1 MPRYLVERVGA
12 TAIAVAAGAVMLTPV
27 AGHAAASHAAKVCLD
42 GGSPGACAVIVPAP
56 SGGTGSGSQVANRP
70 TAPLPSTGV
79 YALPTADV
87 DALRTSTADFADP
100 AAAVAAGLTDLDLC
114 FDMMGSHYA
123 DPVTFGDGVLD
134 ARSPEALVYAD
145 VHGSTQLVAVE
156 WVSTSPGEVDGIP
169 LHLNHDLDV
178 WVLHAWIGLD
188 NPNGMLADHNPD
200 VGACAPDPGAQ
211 QHTPSGGP

>member
-1 MPRYLVERVGA
+1 LVERVGA
-12 TAIAVAAGAVMLTPV
+12 TAIAVAAGAVMLTPL
-27 AGHAAASHAAKVCLD
+27 AGHAAASHPAKLCLD
-42 GGSPGACAVIVPAP
+42 NGSPGECAVIAPA
-56 SGGTGSGSQVANRP
+56 SAHGAGSGSQVASRRS
-70 TAPLPSTGV
+70 APSAPTGV
-79 YALPTADV
+79 YALPTAAI
-87 DALRTSTADFADP
+87 DALRTWTADLADP
-100 AAAVAAGLTDLDLC
+100 AAAVAAGMSDLDLC

-123 DPVTFGDGVLD
+123 DPATFGDGVLD
-134 ARSPEALVYAD
+134 AARPEALVYAEVD
-145 VHGSTQLVAVE
+145 GSTKVVAVE

-211 QHTPSGGP
+211 LHTPSGGP

>member
-1 MPRYLVERVGA
+1 MPRLLVERVGA
-12 TAIAVAAGAVMLTPV
+12 TAIAVAASAIMLTPQ
-27 AGHAAASHAAKVCLD
+27 AGHAAASYAAKMCLD
-42 GGSPGACAVIVPAP
+42 DGSPGACAAIVPTPA
-56 SGGTGSGSQVANRP
+56 SGTGSGTQVTGRP
-70 TAPLPSTGV
+70 NAPLPSTGV
-79 YALPTADV
+79 YALPTAAV
-87 DALRTSTADFADP
+87 EALRTWTADFADP

-123 DPVTFGDGVLD
+123 DPATFGDGVLE
-134 ARSPEALVYAD
+134 ARRPEALVYAD